1 MSVNTYADYSRDRI
15 GWFFGLSG
23 PQLAILAGA
32 SLPVFW
38 ALQQQAWARVLGFLV
53 VFGFVFLVTVVSI
66 QGRSAVGWLWATG
79 CHLFAGL
86 TGAGRFT
93 ARAAQGRTDS
103 LDDVDLPGVLQG
115 VQVHDGPP
123 VGPTQSRI
131 AIIQN
136 HAARTWAVTA
146 AVVHPGIGMSD
157 AAERNRQAA
166 GLTSLLDLAS
176 RGELIDEVI
185 FMVRTVPDDGA
196 ERSVWVAR
204 HRVPDA
210 SPLAR
215 QVNDDLQRHLS
226 AASVRTEAFVT
237 IVVPETRIARQ
248 ARDSGGG
255 LTGRARVLYSLI
267 GEIEAQLRSGL
278 AMTDVRWLT
287 SPELALACRTGFA
300 PGDRAGIIDALA
312 EHTRDPQVNPDVPW
326 AMAGPSGADT
336 AARHYSHD
344 AWDSVSSTIKLPAKG
359 AVIGALAP
367 VLTPAEPGERRCFM
381 VAFPILGQTAAERT
395 SDNAEFAADM
405 GDELRRRA
413 GVKAKARHR
422 NDASKAHAMDEKLA
436 RGNALVRPYAVCC
449 VTVPRTAGISEF
461 GRRLDGCVRRAGFA
475 PLRLDLAQDAGFAAA
490 AIPLGI
496 SLSRSSGA

>member
-1 MSVNTYADYSRDRI
+1 MSVNTYSDYSRDRI

-23 PQLAILAGA
+23 PQLAILASA
-32 SLPVFW
+32 SAPVFW
-38 ALQQQAWARVLGFLV
+38 ALQQQAWGRVLVFLA
-53 VFGFVFLVTVVSI
+53 VFGFVFVVTVVSI
-66 QGRSAVGWLWATG
+66 QGRSAVGWLWASG
-79 CHLFAGL
+79 CYLFASL
-86 TGAGRFT
+86 TGARRFT
-93 ARAAQGRTDS
+93 ARAARGRADS

-115 VQVHDGPP
+115 VQIHDGPP
-123 VGPTQSRI
+123 AGPTQQRT

-196 ERSVWVAR
+196 ERSVWVQR

-215 QVNDDLQRHLS
+215 QVNDDLQRYLS

-248 ARDSGGG
+248 ARDSGRG
-255 LTGRARVLYSLI
+255 LTGRARVLYGLM
-267 GEIEAQLRSGL
+267 GEVEAQLRASM

-300 PGDRAGIIDALA
+300 PADRAGIVDALA
-312 EHTRDPQVNPDVPW
+312 EHARDPRVNPDVPW
-326 AMAGPSGADT
+326 AIAGPSGADT
-336 AARHYSHD
+336 AVRYYSHD
-344 AWDSVSSTIKLPAKG
+344 AWDSVCSTIKLPAKG

-367 VLTPAEPGERRCFM
+367 VLTPAEPGERRSFM
-381 VAFPILGQTAAERT
+381 VAFPILGQSAAERT

-436 RGNALVRPYAVCC
+436 RGNALIRPYAVCC
-449 VTVPRTAGISEF
+449 VTVPRTAGIGEF

-490 AIPLGI
+490 TIPLGI

>member
-1 MSVNTYADYSRDRI
+1 M
-15 GWFFGLSG
+15 
-23 PQLAILAGA
+23 
-32 SLPVFW
+32 
-38 ALQQQAWARVLGFLV
+38 
-53 VFGFVFLVTVVSI
+53 
-66 QGRSAVGWLWATG
+66 
-79 CHLFAGL
+79 
-86 TGAGRFT
+86 
-93 ARAAQGRTDS
+93 
-103 LDDVDLPGVLQG
+103 
-115 VQVHDGPP
+115 
-123 VGPTQSRI
+123 
-131 AIIQN
+131 
-136 HAARTWAVTA
+136 
-146 AVVHPGIGMSD
+146 
-157 AAERNRQAA
+157 
-166 GLTSLLDLAS
+166 
-176 RGELIDEVI
+176 
-185 FMVRTVPDDGA
+185 
-196 ERSVWVAR
+196 
-204 HRVPDA
+204 
-210 SPLAR
+210 
-215 QVNDDLQRHLS
+215 
-226 AASVRTEAFVT
+226 RTEAVVT
-237 IVVPETRIARQ
+237 IVVRETRIARQ

-300 PGDRAGIIDALA
+300 PGDRAGVVDALA

-326 AMAGPSGADT
+326 ARAGPSGADT
-336 AARHYSHD
+336 AARQYSHD

-475 PLRLDLAQDAGFAAA
+475 PLRLDLAQHAGFAAA
-490 AIPLGI
+490 AIPPGI